1 MRIRSISAAFAGGL
15 LLSLAACAPG
25 GSPTAEGCEDLAA
38 ADVVATGATH
48 FTDTGPFTLTVEET
62 AAVGD
67 DRATVLASVDPSDA
81 VGYDPLL
88 FFSECRG
95 SEAVLLG
102 VYVADEPGGPMTL
115 LFTTQDG
122 SDAGD
127 VPMEAP

>member
-1 MRIRSISAAFAGGL
+1 MRIRPMAIPIAGAL
-15 LLSLAACAPG
+15 LLALAACAPG
-25 GSPTAEGCEDLAA
+25 GSPTAEGCEELASA
-38 ADVVATGATH
+38 EVVATGATH

-67 DRATVLASVDPSDA
+67 DRATVLTSVDPADA

-95 SEAVLLG
+95 GEAVLLG
-102 VYVADEPGGPMTL
+102 VYVPVDGSFEL
-115 LFTTQDG
+115 LFTTDEG
-122 SDAGD
+122 SNAGD